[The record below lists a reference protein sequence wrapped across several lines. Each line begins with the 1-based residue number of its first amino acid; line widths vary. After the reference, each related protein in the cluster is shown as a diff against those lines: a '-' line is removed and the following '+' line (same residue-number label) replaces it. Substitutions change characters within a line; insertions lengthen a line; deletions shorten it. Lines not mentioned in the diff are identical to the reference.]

1 MIGGPG
7 LSVTSTTIALQRL
20 KDENIAWKLL
30 RSKRAPLVI
39 AILDAHF
46 TGDVR
51 RIPVPEFISL
61 VDIDLDD
68 IRFRTSIEVRRSAQ
82 AYCEKWRA
90 DGYLVR
96 RPVSQSRQET
106 YELSSGALAAIEYT
120 KRLLQPHRTATQS
133 RLSIIID
140 QISTLAL
147 ATDDNEDHRRQA
159 LLDERARLD
168 EQLELLDQGHVEVL
182 DEAKALERVR
192 DIVSL
197 AREIPTDFVHVRND
211 FEQINRSLYETII
224 NYDEGHK
231 EILSNIFDGVD
242 EIAQTA
248 SGQSFKGFYSLLRN
262 ADLSETLQDNID
274 AILDCSFANDLDAE
288 ERRFL
293 RGLMQVFVD
302 QSQEVNGV
310 MTSFAHGLRRFVQSQ
325 NYQQER
331 VLKQRI
337 DRALGRA
344 YRMMELHPP
353 TLPMENE
360 LNLTSVSIA
369 PVTRWKLK
377 NPIEN
382 QAAAIVDTPA
392 EEPATITYEQLREIT
407 RETEIDFSELAQ
419 SVNAF
424 LSLRSVHVG
433 GQIIRDASGATIK
446 EVLDAFPPTQGI
458 ASIVGLVA
466 LALEQGILR
475 DGTETL
481 HWNADDGR
489 RFKATIP
496 TLAFFHEVIA

>member
-1 MIGGPG
+1 M
-7 LSVTSTTIALQRL
+7 SVTSTTIALQRL

-30 RSKRAPLVI
+30 RSKRAALTI
-39 AILDAHF
+39 AILDSHF

-68 IRFRTSIEVRRSAQ
+68 IRFRTDIEVKRSAQ
-82 AYCEKWRA
+82 AYCEKWRS

-96 RPVSQSRQET
+96 RPVMQSRQET
-106 YELSSGALAAIEYT
+106 YELSSGAVAAIEYT
-120 KRLLQPHRTATQS
+120 KRLMQPHRTATQS

-140 QISTLAL
+140 QISSLAL
-147 ATDDNEDHRRQA
+147 ATDENEEHRRRA
-159 LLDERARLD
+159 LLNERARLD
-168 EQLELLDQGHVEVL
+168 EQLELLDQGQIEVL
-182 DEAKALERVR
+182 DEGKALERVR
-192 DIVSL
+192 DVVNL
-197 AREIPTDFVHVRND
+197 AREIPADFIHVRND

-231 EILSNIFDGVD
+231 EILSEIFDGVD

-262 ADLSETLQDNID
+262 ADLSETLQDDID
-274 AILDCSFANDLDAE
+274 AILDCDFAANLSAD

-344 YRMMELHPP
+344 YRMVEHYPV
-353 TLPMENE
+353 TLPMKNE
-360 LNLTSVSIA
+360 LSLTSVQIA
-369 PVTRWKLK
+369 PVTRWRLK
-377 NPIEN
+377 NPAEN
-382 QAAAIVDTPA
+382 QAAPLVDMPVEAA
-392 EEPATITYEQLREIT
+392 EVITYEQLREIT

-419 SVNAF
+419 SVNAC
-424 LSLRSVHVG
+424 LNMRAIHVG
-433 GQIIRDASGATIK
+433 GRTIRDAGGVTIGD
-446 EVLDAFPPTQGI
+446 VLEAFPPTQGI

-466 LALEQGILR
+466 LALEQGTTHE
-475 DGTETL
+475 GSETL
-481 HWNADDGR
+481 HWNTNDNR
-489 RFKATIP
+489 RFRATVP
-496 TLAFFHEVIA
+496 KLTFSQEVIA